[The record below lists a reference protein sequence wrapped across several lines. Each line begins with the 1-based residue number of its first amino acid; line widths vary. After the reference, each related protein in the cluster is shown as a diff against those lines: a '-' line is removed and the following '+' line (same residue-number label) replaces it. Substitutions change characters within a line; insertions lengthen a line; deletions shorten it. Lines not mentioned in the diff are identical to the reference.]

1 MSSQDMAARVSA
13 DIELL
18 RQAERLMDQVINA
31 WRLGQVGGWK
41 VRLIRATA
49 ACYGGAESVAY
60 LQRALKW
67 IEEHAEGG
75 GR

>member
-1 MSSQDMAARVSA
+1 MSAPGMAA
-13 DIELL
+13 DGELL
-18 RQAERLMDQVINA
+18 RQAERLMEQVRHA
-31 WRLGQVGGWK
+31 WRRGQVGGWK